1 MGLTALSAGG
11 RNMDQKHVE
20 KRIKWLDE
28 QRIKDSERLQAL
40 LDRNKFLEE
49 SIDKL
54 DKKFLGLSDE
64 TTRAAALATRIH
76 QMDDALAKH
85 RNEISRQLKDVEERR
100 SEKEKSLEA
109 LRKTD
114 QKEFSKKLDD
124 VRKELLRLEKL
135 EQLVENRR
143 KEEIRINNEL
153 NTIKEQ
159 QERMAEEFETGKR
172 TRVSLSEN
180 QKHVGKRLTK
190 IESLVERHKKRLDG
204 ANTKAES
211 LENLSRRLEVRAN
224 EFQANEKE
232 RREAQELWMESQ
244 GLKIVEFEKTM
255 KEWGQSHSTFEKRA
269 EAIDE
274 RMIAYEETHRIL
286 KQMQSDLE
294 EVIERLERRIT
305 EVGEMQRLAEDRMK
319 HNWGEFQ
326 SEDHRRWSTY
336 TLTMDERRNEHT
348 RLHDKLR
355 TESDE
360 MSSNLSNGLDRLGE
374 IEISDKRRL
383 AELLSTLREWM
394 TELDSRGR

>member
-1 MGLTALSAGG
+1 
-11 RNMDQKHVE
+11 MDQKQVE
-20 KRIKWLDE
+20 KRLKWLDE
-28 QRIKDSERLQAL
+28 QRIKDSEQLQAL
-40 LDRNKFLEE
+40 NDRNTYLEE
-49 SIDKL
+49 SIEKL
-54 DKKFLGLSDE
+54 DKKILGLSDE
-64 TTRAAALATRIH
+64 TSRAAALATRIH
-76 QMDDALAKH
+76 KMDDALAKH

-100 SEKEKSLEA
+100 TEKEKSLES

-114 QKEFSKKLDD
+114 QKVFSKKLED
-124 VRKELLRLEKL
+124 VRKELLRLDKF
-135 EQLVENRR
+135 EQLLENRR
-143 KEEIRINNEL
+143 EEEIRINNEIIA
-153 NTIKEQ
+153 IKEH
-159 QERMAEEFETGKR
+159 QERMVEDFETGKR
-172 TRVSLSEN
+172 TTISLSEN

-190 IESLVERHKKRLDG
+190 AESLLDRHKKGLDG
-204 ANTKAES
+204 ANTKVES

-224 EFQANEKE
+224 EFQASDKE

-244 GLKIVEFEKTM
+244 GLIIVEFEKTL
-255 KEWGQSHSTFEKRA
+255 KEWGQSYSAFEKRA
-269 EAIDE
+269 ETIDE

-294 EVIERLERRIT
+294 EVIEKLERRIT

-355 TESDE
+355 SESDE
-360 MSSNLSNGLDRLGE
+360 ISSNLTNGLDRLAE
-374 IEISDKRRL
+374 IEVGDRRRL